1 MLLLVGSLPLT
12 FRRVAPLTVLGVAVG
27 ASIAYQALGHHP
39 EPLPVAV
46 LVALYAVA
54 VFRRP
59 LVCSIAAAVYVAVFT
74 VAALTGWVPL
84 TDDQYYI
91 DLVSVVATVMLGYGV
106 ALSRARATVA
116 EQKAAALARDSETAH
131 AGSGRAGTGAD
142 RARGARH
149 RGPRRER
156 DRRAGGRCTARL
168 SRPAGEALDS
178 LTSIEA
184 VGRDALDGL
193 RRLMGLLRSRP
204 DDEDR
209 SPQPSLARLP
219 LLLAQ
224 VERAGLD
231 VELTVTGTP
240 GPLPATVELN
250 AYRIVQEALTNS
262 LKHAGPTR
270 ATVTLEYGAESLQVE
285 VRDQGGTVDDAPST
299 GYGLVG
305 MQQRATMLGGDLV
318 AGPAVDRGFRVS
330 ARLPLAG
337 AAHVTTSVL
346 IADDQPLMRSAL
358 RTCLDGEADLTVVAE
373 AVDGAEAV
381 RQASDCGRTWSSWTC
396 GCRSWTGS
404 RPPGGS
410 SPWTASRPARVLVMT
425 TFDLDEHIID
435 ALRAGASGFLV
446 KDSPAEDLVEA
457 VRLIAGGQALLAPS
471 VTRRLLDLRGRTL
484 PPIPSASSDA
494 ALAMLT
500 ARELRC

>member
-1 MLLLVGSLPLT
+1 MATVAAPPPRAVIEESDLLLAVAAAAVVLVGSGVTLGDDWEISLAAGAFEPWLPGPIGLVLLLVAALPLT

-27 ASIAYQALGHHP
+27 ASISYQALGHAP

-74 VAALTGWVPL
+74 VAAVAGWLPL

-106 ALSRARATVA
+106 ALSRARTTVA
-116 EQKAAALARDSETAH
+116 EQKAAALSRDSETRMQAAVEQEQARIAREVHDIVAH
-131 AGSGRAGTGAD
+131 DVSVIVAQAAA
-142 RARGARH
+142 ARRVF
-149 RGPRRER
+149 
-156 DRRAGGRCTARL
+156 
-168 SRPAGEALDS
+168 PAQPEKALDS

-219 LLLAQ
+219 FLLAQ
-224 VERAGLD
+224 LERAGLD

-270 ATVTLEYGAESLQVE
+270 AAVTLEYGPESLHVE
-285 VRDQGGTVDDAPST
+285 VRDQGGTPST
-299 GYGLVG
+299 TPLSTGFGLVG
-305 MQQRATMLGGDLV
+305 MQQRATMLGGVLV
-318 AGPAVDRGFRVS
+318 AGPAVDRGFRFS

-337 AAHVTTSVL
+337 ATT
-346 IADDQPLMRSAL
+346 
-358 RTCLDGEADLTVVAE
+358 
-373 AVDGAEAV
+373 
-381 RQASDCGRTWSSWTC
+381 
-396 GCRSWTGS
+396 
-404 RPPGGS
+404 
-410 SPWTASRPARVLVMT
+410 
-425 TFDLDEHIID
+425 
-435 ALRAGASGFLV
+435 
-446 KDSPAEDLVEA
+446 
-457 VRLIAGGQALLAPS
+457 
-471 VTRRLLDLRGRTL
+471 
-484 PPIPSASSDA
+484 
-494 ALAMLT
+494 
-500 ARELRC
+500 